1 MNGEKV
7 KQGSVYFG
15 NNLVSNYLRH
25 EFNLLL
31 QTTQSQI
38 R

>member
-1 MNGEKV
+1 MGDEKL
-7 KQGSVYFG
+7 KQGSVYLG
-15 NNLVSNYLRH
+15 NNLVSNQLRY